1 MSNTDVS
8 KLQQGADVLSSASA
22 IAGQV
27 LSTVSSYIDQNQR
40 RKFEQTLATLSLDQ
54 QQKLATEVNKES
66 SELARFKI
74 ISDAITKLNAQRIA
88 NISNPTIEQEKN
100 KRLQYTYIG
109 IGLIVAASIITYII
123 YKQK

>member
-1 MSNTDVS
+1 MANIDMS

-40 RKFEQTLATLSLDQ
+40 RKFEQSLATLSLDQ
-54 QQKLATEVNKES
+54 QQKLAQEVNKES

-74 ISDAITKLNAQRIA
+74 ISDAVTKLNAQRIA
-88 NISNPTIEQEKN
+88 NISNPAIEQEKN

-123 YKQK
+123 YKHK

>member
-1 MSNTDVS
+1 MANTDMS

-40 RKFEQTLATLSLDQ
+40 RKFEQSLATLSLDQ
-54 QQKLATEVNKES
+54 QQKLAKEVNKES

-74 ISDAITKLNAQRIA
+74 ISDAVTKLNAQRIA
-88 NISNPTIEQEKN
+88 NISNPAIEQEKN

>member
-1 MSNTDVS
+1 MANTDMS

-40 RKFEQTLATLSLDQ
+40 RKFEQSLATLSLDQ
-54 QQKLATEVNKES
+54 QQKLAQEVNKES

-88 NISNPTIEQEKN
+88 NISNPAIEQEKN

-123 YKQK
+123 YKHK

>member
-1 MSNTDVS
+1 MANIDMS

-40 RKFEQTLATLSLDQ
+40 RKFEQSLATLSLDQ
-54 QQKLATEVNKES
+54 QQKLSKEVNKES
-66 SELARFKI
+66 SELERFKI

>member
-1 MSNTDVS
+1 MPNTDVS

-40 RKFEQTLATLSLDQ
+40 RKFEQSLATLSLDQ
-54 QQKLATEVNKES
+54 QQKLAKEVNKEN
-66 SELARFKI
+66 SELERFKI
-74 ISDAITKLNAQRIA
+74 ISDAVTKLNAQRIA
-88 NISNPTIEQEKN
+88 NISNPAIEQEKN

-109 IGLIVAASIITYII
+109 IRLIVAASIITYII

>member
-1 MSNTDVS
+1 MS

-40 RKFEQTLATLSLDQ
+40 RKFEQSLATLSLDQ
-54 QQKLATEVNKES
+54 QQKLAQEVNKES

-74 ISDAITKLNAQRIA
+74 ISDAVTKLNAQRIA
-88 NISNPTIEQEKN
+88 NISNPAIEQEKN
-100 KRLQYTYIG
+100 KRLQYTYLG

-123 YKQK
+123 YKHK

>member
-1 MSNTDVS
+1 MANTDMS

-40 RKFEQTLATLSLDQ
+40 RKFEQSLATLSLDQ
-54 QQKLATEVNKES
+54 QQKLAQEVNKES

-74 ISDAITKLNAQRIA
+74 ISDAVTKLNAQRIA
-88 NISNPTIEQEKN
+88 NISNPAIEQEKN

>member
-1 MSNTDVS
+1 MPNTDVS

-40 RKFEQTLATLSLDQ
+40 RKFEQSLATLSLDQ
-54 QQKLATEVNKES
+54 QQKLAKEVNKEN
-66 SELARFKI
+66 SELERFKI
-74 ISDAITKLNAQRIA
+74 ISDAVTKLNAQRIA
-88 NISNPTIEQEKN
+88 NISNPAIEQEKN

>member
-1 MSNTDVS
+1 MPNTDVS

-54 QQKLATEVNKES
+54 QQKLAKEVNKES

>member
-1 MSNTDVS
+1 MANIDMS

-40 RKFEQTLATLSLDQ
+40 RKFEQSLATLSLDQ
-54 QQKLATEVNKES
+54 QQKLSKEVNKES
-66 SELARFKI
+66 SELERFKI

-88 NISNPTIEQEKN
+88 NISNPAIEQEKN

-123 YKQK
+123 YKHK